1 MGRFLRVPHWYH
13 EEAVGRGLLT
23 YPELKNILIEKE
35 SCRNNRPLRYQGKE
49 FEQPALTPNNLL
61 RGKPTPVLEKDL
73 ETIGEE
79 KVSRPMKL
87 LQRSKEQLR
96 RRIL

>member
-23 YPELKNILIEKE
+23 YPELKNILIDKE
-35 SCRNNRPLRYQGKE
+35 SCMNNRPLRYQGKE
-49 FEQPALTPNNLL
+49 FEQLVLTPNNLL

-73 ETIGEE
+73 
-79 KVSRPMKL
+79 R
-87 LQRSKEQLR
+87 QLAKR
-96 RRIL
+96 KCQGR

>member
-1 MGRFLRVPHWYH
+1 MPYWHH
-13 EEAVGRGLLT
+13 EEAVDRGLLT
-23 YPELKNILIEKE
+23 YPELKNILIDKV
-35 SCRNNRPLRYQGKE
+35 SCMNNRPLHYQGKE
-49 FEQPALTPNNLL
+49 FEQPVLTPNNLL

-73 ETIGEE
+73 ETISEE

-87 LQRSKEQLR
+87 LQRSNEQLR